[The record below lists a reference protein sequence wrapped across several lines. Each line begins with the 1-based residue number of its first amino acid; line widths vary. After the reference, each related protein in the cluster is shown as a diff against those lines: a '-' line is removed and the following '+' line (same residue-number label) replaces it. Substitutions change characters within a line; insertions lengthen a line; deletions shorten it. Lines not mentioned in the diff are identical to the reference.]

1 MWAWGRIGEKWI
13 SNKTMLYV
21 YFGTDTEKVADKANA
36 TIATLKKKRPD
47 AQVFVFE
54 GAFTDGAPLDE
65 LVGAQGLFVDKHVVV
80 LKQSFE
86 TAESRDLILERV
98 ERLATS
104 QNIFVLAEGKVDA
117 PHKKTLQKHA
127 TKIEEHAKKAEERDF
142 SGFALGDALG
152 ARDRR
157 ALWTEYMLA
166 RRSGSEPEVL
176 HGTLTW
182 AVRSMILA
190 SRCASADEAGMKPFG
205 YSKFKRF
212 ASNYTPEELLTLSR
226 QLITLYHEARWGKHD
241 LAIATERW
249 TLGV

>member
-1 MWAWGRIGEKWI
+1 
-13 SNKTMLYV
+13 MLYV

-36 TIATLKKKRPD
+36 TIATLKKKRAD

-54 GAFTDGAPLDE
+54 GAFTDSTPLDE
-65 LVGAQGLFVDKHVVV
+65 LIEARGLFVDKHVVV
-80 LKQSFE
+80 LKQPFE
-86 TAESRDLILERV
+86 TEASRDIVLERV
-98 ERLATS
+98 ERLGTS
-104 QNIFVLAEGKVDA
+104 ENIFILVEGKVLAE
-117 PHKKTLQKHA
+117 HKRKLEKHA
-127 TKIEEHAKKAEERDF
+127 TQAEEHTKKAEERDF

-212 ASNYTPEELLTLSR
+212 AKNYTPEELLTLSR

>member
-1 MWAWGRIGEKWI
+1 
-13 SNKTMLYV
+13 MLYV
-21 YFGTDTEKVADKANA
+21 YYGTDTHKVADQSNKLV
-36 TIATLKKKRPD
+36 TSLKQKRPD

-65 LVGAQGLFVDKHVVV
+65 LVEAQGLFVDKHVVI

-117 PHKKTLQKHA
+117 SHKKTLQKHA

-142 SGFALGDALG
+142 SGFAIGDAL
-152 ARDRR
+152 ATRDRR
-157 ALWTEYMLA
+157 ALWTEYVLA
-166 RRSGSEPEVL
+166 RRSGSEAEVL

-182 AVRSMILA
+182 AVRSMILV
-190 SRCASADEAGMKPFG
+190 SRCSSADEAGLKPFT
-205 YSKFKRF
+205 YNKFKRCV
-212 ASNYTPEELLTLSR
+212 SKYTDEERLELSR
-226 QLITLYHEARWGKHD
+226 QLLTLYHEARWGKYD
-241 LAIATERW
+241 LATATERW
-249 TLGV
+249 TLTV